1 MRGGLLA
8 GCLFAAQAFAQSE
21 PPAPAE
27 PVAGIAAILT
37 EPLLSEVSGAAGS
50 RRDPNLLWLINDSGN
65 GARLFALGTDGVL
78 RADLAIAAVRNHD
91 WEDLAVYD
99 HGNGP
104 RLAIADVGDNAG
116 VRETV
121 QILILPEPL
130 LPAADSTLEVQ
141 RTLTL
146 TYPDEP
152 HDVESLAIDP
162 QLPHGYLLTKR
173 TKPPRL
179 YRFDLDGD
187 DHQTL
192 QLVAPLDGMP
202 QLSEAELQSEQGF
215 KRYRHQPTGMDL
227 SCDGQQLWVLTY
239 GSIQRYQRPPDG
251 WNGALS
257 SAAPRS
263 LALLPLPQA
272 ESIAFDRDCQ
282 FVYVLSELSPVPIV
296 RYRLH

>member
-1 MRGGLLA
+1 
-8 GCLFAAQAFAQSE
+8 
-21 PPAPAE
+21 
-27 PVAGIAAILT
+27 
-37 EPLLSEVSGAAGS
+37 
-50 RRDPNLLWLINDSGN
+50 
-65 GARLFALGTDGVL
+65 
-78 RADLAIAAVRNHD
+78 
-91 WEDLAVYD
+91 
-99 HGNGP
+99 
-104 RLAIADVGDNAG
+104 
-116 VRETV
+116 
-121 QILILPEPL
+121 
-130 LPAADSTLEVQ
+130 
-141 RTLTL
+141 
-146 TYPDEP
+146 
-152 HDVESLAIDP
+152 
-162 QLPHGYLLTKR
+162 
-173 TKPPRL
+173 
-179 YRFDLDGD
+179 
-187 DHQTL
+187 
-192 QLVAPLDGMP
+192 MP